1 MNPHSAIVNACMCFL
16 LAGLVGRVGGEC
28 VANDGGMTKLVACAP
43 EYHNICFKDA
53 VVDPNAN
60 LKPHQ
65 HGHQDYKVAVCI
77 TCSSL
82 QQYNCDTC
90 TCSVKNGV
98 VILFICLVLGVTII
112 YCCCFCYH
120 AEWCLWRAAMNKQ
133 KEEVIRR
140 RLSSTVSEGRTA
152 QYPF

>member
-1 MNPHSAIVNACMCFL
+1 M
-16 LAGLVGRVGGEC
+16 
-28 VANDGGMTKLVACAP
+28 
-43 EYHNICFKDA
+43 
-53 VVDPNAN
+53 
-60 LKPHQ
+60 
-65 HGHQDYKVAVCI
+65 AVCI

-90 TCSVKNGV
+90 TCSVSHSCGHTYFLSPPPFSPCSVLLFIFSAIAFVRVSHCFSQVKNGV

-120 AEWCLWRAAMNKQ
+120 AEWCLWYERFILFPMFIMSALTRGSWRHRRAAMNKQ
-133 KEEVIRR
+133 NEEVIRR